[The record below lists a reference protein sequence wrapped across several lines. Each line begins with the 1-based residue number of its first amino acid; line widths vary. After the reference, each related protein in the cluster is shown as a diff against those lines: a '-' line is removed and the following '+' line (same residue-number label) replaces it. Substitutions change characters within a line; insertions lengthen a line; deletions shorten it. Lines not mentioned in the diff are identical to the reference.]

1 MLYLIEKKTFGYF
14 EIPKTRTNMKVLM
27 FGWEF
32 PPFNSGGLGT
42 ACYGITKALSQK
54 GVEIN
59 FVLPKNIEIT
69 EGFLHVISANLP
81 QTKITL
87 VDSLL
92 ESYMTNETYW
102 EVFKHAKN
110 QDGYSA
116 DLIEEVRRYAAVA
129 RDIAAE
135 VDYDVIHCHD
145 WMTLP
150 AGFEASQLSHKP
162 LISHI
167 HSTEADR
174 SGGRDNN
181 PRIFEIEKAGVRNS
195 DKVIAVSKFTRNR
208 ITESYAIDEKK
219 IDVVYNGID
228 KREFEKKLEISNP
241 FQAKIVLF
249 LGRLTLHKGPDYF
262 LRAAQKVLQKKDDV
276 IFIVSGSGDMERK
289 VIEDACRLGIGD
301 KVLFTGFLKDDQL
314 RKIYKLANLY
324 VMPSVSEPFGITPL
338 EALASGTPVMI
349 SKQSGVSEVLNH
361 CLKVDFWDVDEMANQ
376 ILAVLE
382 NQELEECLFKNGN
395 SELDSLSWS
404 STANKILNIYQGLV
418 PAAL

>member
-1 MLYLIEKKTFGYF
+1 
-14 EIPKTRTNMKVLM
+14 MKVLM

-42 ACYGITKALSQK
+42 ACYGMTKALSER

-59 FVLPKNIEIT
+59 FVLPKNIGIS
-69 EGFLHVISANLP
+69 EGFLNVISANLP
-81 QTKITL
+81 QTTRITL

-92 ESYMTNETYW
+92 ESYMTNESYW
-102 EVFKHAKN
+102 EVFKHSKKC
-110 QDGYSA
+110 GYSP
-116 DLIEEVRRYAAVA
+116 DLLDEVKRYAAIA
-129 RDIAAE
+129 KDIAASVE
-135 VDYDVIHCHD
+135 HDVIHCHD

-150 AGFEASQLSHKP
+150 AGYEASRVSGRP
-162 LISHI
+162 FISHI

-174 SGGRDNN
+174 SGGRGNN
-181 PRIFEIEKAGVRNS
+181 PHIFEIEQAGVRAS
-195 DKVIAVSKFTRNR
+195 DKVIAVSRFTRDR
-208 ITESYAIDEKK
+208 IVDNYQLEKDG

-228 KREFEKKLEISNP
+228 RKEFEKKTELRNP
-241 FQAKIVLF
+241 FDSKIVLF

-262 LRAAQKVLQKKDDV
+262 LQAAKKVLEKKEDV

-289 VIEDACRLGIGD
+289 IIEDACRLGIGD
-301 KVLFTGFLKDDQL
+301 KVLFTGFLKDEEL
-314 RKIYKLANLY
+314 RKAYRLANLY

-361 CLKVDFWDVDEMANQ
+361 CLKVDFWDVDEMANK

-382 NQELEECLFKNGN
+382 NRELEDCLAQGGG
-395 SELDSLSWS
+395 SEIDRLSWGR
-404 STANKILNIYQGLV
+404 TADRIMGIYRDLV
-418 PAAL
+418 PASV